1 MTRIV
6 VVGGR
11 GYLGRWIAA
20 RLGPGALVPGRA
32 ELDLAAGPAAVAL
45 ALRAAAPDAVVN
57 CAGATHGTPAELVAA
72 NVTGTA
78 CLLAAMR
85 VACPDA
91 SLVHLGSA
99 AEYGPGRPGRATAET
114 GEPAPA
120 GPYGRTKLA
129 GTELVRAAGIRA
141 TVLRVFNPVGPGA
154 PPHSLPGRLA
164 AEIARV
170 RGEGGPVRLG
180 PLDGYRDFV
189 DVRDVADAVA
199 AAVHGGPEV
208 VNVGSGTATPIREFV
223 RTVLAAA
230 GVPAPVT
237 ESGPGSARSAP
248 VTWQQADVSLA
259 AAAWG
264 WRPRI
269 SLAASAAALAGA
281 AEPAR

>member
-1 MTRIV
+1 VIRIV

-32 ELDLAAGPAAVAL
+32 ELDLAAGPAAVAR

-57 CAGATHGTPAELVAA
+57 CAGATHGTPAELAAA

-85 VACPDA
+85 AACPDA

-99 AEYGPGRPGRATAET
+99 AEYGPDRPGRATAET

-120 GPYGRTKLA
+120 GAYGRTKLA

-189 DVRDVADAVA
+189 
-199 AAVHGGPEV
+199 HGGPEV

-223 RTVLAAA
+223 RTVLASA
-230 GVPAPVT
+230 GVDAPVT

-248 VTWQQADVSLA
+248 VTWQQADVALA

-269 SLAASAAALAGA
+269 SLAGSAAALAGA
-281 AEPAR
+281 AELAS